1 MGNREIVNE
10 NLDLIRRC
18 VECQFVHSAPDMQ
31 NMEDYYH
38 DLILYLYDYPKL
50 MNAVENNHLNAL
62 ITKIVIQNL
71 YSKTSVYDKV
81 YRRFGRISDD
91 LDDWQE
97 ETEEKKNNKDNYEDG
112 DI

>member
-1 MGNREIVNE
+1 MTNREIVNDH
-10 NLDLIRRC
+10 LDLIKRC
-18 VECQFVHSAPDMQ
+18 VECQFKGKPDMQ
-31 NMEDYYH
+31 NMEDFYH

-50 MNAVENNHLNAL
+50 MNAYENGHLNAL

-91 LDDWQE
+91 IDEWQE
-97 ETEEKKNNKDNYEDG
+97 EMEGEEKNNKDNYEDG